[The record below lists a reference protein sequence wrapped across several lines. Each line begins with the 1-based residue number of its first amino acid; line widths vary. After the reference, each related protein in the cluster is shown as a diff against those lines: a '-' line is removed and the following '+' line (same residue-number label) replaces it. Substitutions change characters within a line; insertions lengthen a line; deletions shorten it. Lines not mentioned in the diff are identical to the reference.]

1 MWLTMANHKEEI
13 IDQVDDRVLT
23 LIDQND
29 LALPILVFFLVLIY
43 QTMVGIVGGINMYN
57 WPEP

>member
-1 MWLTMANHKEEI
+1 MANHKEGI
-13 IDQVDDRVLT
+13 IDQVDDRILT

-57 WPEP
+57 CPEP